1 MAKEKGRTE
10 TVRRMTLAKRAVA
23 ELEEKK
29 SIFIGN
35 AAPVRSEDE
44 APLSKRSVTHTEML
58 PITST
63 RIFWTAARSPVFRM
77 PGSRTVLPECL
88 R

>member
-44 APLSKRSVTHTEML
+44 ARAFIFTPYPPDCRTISGSSRVRLSLSGTTI
-58 PITST
+58 P
-63 RIFWTAARSPVFRM
+63 
-77 PGSRTVLPECL
+77 
-88 R
+88 

>member
-44 APLSKRSVTHTEML
+44 ARAFIEEIRHVY
-58 PITST
+58 
-63 RIFWTAARSPVFRM
+63 
-77 PGSRTVLPECL
+77 
-88 R
+88 